1 MVVFILSAWLFSLL
15 LWGRLAYVL
24 TYHPFLRRRP
34 DTAPARLARL
44 LLSPVH
50 FFVTWQPFPPVF
62 HSRVYSLVKD
72 YDKHPQLS
80 SRLLARTK
88 THRLQKAAV
97 RWWDAPPDQRA
108 VSLIAAR
115 LTDIDSQQHIVRFM
129 VSDPQLLRSLA
140 LRHLGPGRSALTTTP
155 ASPTHDRPTFVG
167 MISALSS
174 SPAASYVA
182 TLDLDY
188 ETGMDLMWWIS
199 MHREHHP
206 LMERWPTAVG
216 DPTRVLHLVQTIA
229 TEPTVKEA
237 IMAVEGYAPVDVRGW
252 DVVFLTAIEGCTTRS
267 DLESVRELLATN
279 VHLIE
284 TTAKLLSSGAPRDLG
299 DLFTVAAALDAGNS
313 GTLS

>member
-1 MVVFILSAWLFSLL
+1 MVFILCAWLFSLF

-24 TYHPFLRRRP
+24 AYHPFMRRRP
-34 DTAPARLARL
+34 DTTLSRLVRL
-44 LLSPVH
+44 FLVPVH
-50 FFVTWQPFPPVF
+50 FIVTWQPFPPVLL
-62 HSRVYSLVKD
+62 SRIYSLVKD

-88 THRLQKAAV
+88 THRLQKAVV

-129 VSDPQLLRSLA
+129 VSDPHLLRSLA
-140 LRHLGPGRSALTTTP
+140 LRHLGPGRSALTTTST
-155 ASPTHDRPTFVG
+155 SPTHDRPTFVG
-167 MISALSS
+167 MVSALSS

-199 MHREHHP
+199 MHREQHP

-216 DPTRVLHLVQTIA
+216 DPTRVLHLIQTIA
-229 TEPTVKEA
+229 TASTVEEA
-237 IMAVEGYAPVDVRGW
+237 IMAVEEYAPIDARGW

-267 DLESVRELLATN
+267 DLESAREFLATN

-284 TTAKLLSSGAPRDLG
+284 TTAKLLSSGAPRDLD
-299 DLFTVAAALDAGNS
+299 DLFTVAAALEAGS
-313 GTLS
+313 PGALS